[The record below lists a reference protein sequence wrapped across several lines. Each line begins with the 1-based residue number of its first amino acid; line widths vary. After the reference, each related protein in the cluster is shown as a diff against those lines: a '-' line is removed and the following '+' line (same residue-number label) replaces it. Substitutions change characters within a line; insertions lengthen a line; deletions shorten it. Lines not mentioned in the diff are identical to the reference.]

1 MVKWS
6 IRHGVHIVSQDHS
19 SSNFQT
25 SSSNVH
31 QSNCFFS
38 LSFFPPQLP
47 PAIRLA
53 KPLEMDA
60 PMSESE
66 ALGALKV
73 TEEIQHS
80 LIDWLMKMSV
90 YLYSMMA
97 NVCCKDLC
105 LAPFNFLT
113 SFLMYF
119 IHQKIMSKNKVC
131 KSFIGLGY
139 YETLTPGVILRNV
152 RTLPVLL

>member
-1 MVKWS
+1 
-6 IRHGVHIVSQDHS
+6 
-19 SSNFQT
+19 
-25 SSSNVH
+25 
-31 QSNCFFS
+31 
-38 LSFFPPQLP
+38 
-47 PAIRLA
+47 
-53 KPLEMDA
+53 MDA